1 MYRRNRESIKRTCN
15 EFDVMLIRWSEGQLE
30 TLMDDSTTLRK
41 FNSINLEKIII
52 LEANNIGV

>member
-1 MYRRNRESIKRTCN
+1 MYRRNRESITRTCN

-52 LEANNIGV
+52 